1 MAQKKTQQR
10 GMKRAQKVLARSQKI
25 EKARKTKVLATLEH
39 ANCDH
44 EGHEGHDHKNHKH

>member
-25 EKARKTKVLATLEH
+25 EKTRKVNVLAKLDH
-39 ANCDH
+39 DH
-44 EGHEGHDHKNHKH
+44 ENCSHEGHDHKNHKH